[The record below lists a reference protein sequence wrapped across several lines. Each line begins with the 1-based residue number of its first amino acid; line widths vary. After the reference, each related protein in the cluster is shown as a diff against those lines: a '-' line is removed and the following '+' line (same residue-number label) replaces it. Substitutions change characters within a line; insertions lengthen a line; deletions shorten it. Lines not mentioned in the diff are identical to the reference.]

1 MEAGKRTGVL
11 SLINLMSLYVGPYPD
26 FLAEL
31 LGVSLHNLHTIHGS
45 AAVMLVL
52 LSAAH
57 ALFSVFGVQYTLAW
71 FPH

>member
-11 SLINLMSLYVGPYPD
+11 SLINLMSLYFGPYPD

-45 AAVMLVL
+45 AAVMLGL